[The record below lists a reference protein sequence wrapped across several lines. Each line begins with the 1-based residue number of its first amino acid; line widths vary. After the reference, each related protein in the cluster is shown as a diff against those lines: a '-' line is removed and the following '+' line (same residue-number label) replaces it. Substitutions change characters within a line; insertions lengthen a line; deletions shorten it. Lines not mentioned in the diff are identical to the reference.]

1 MMKQTAGKTLSYV
14 KLRKG
19 VNTGKEMIIMV
30 GWAGNLIRAK
40 QNGYKGGRA
49 SRREDIQRA

>member
-1 MMKQTAGKTLSYV
+1 MKQTAGKTLSYV